1 MLKAHANLARQLGY
15 EDDQLIL
22 PAIGDVIEWHKGTM
36 QITKQV
42 ESGDVLVDG
51 IGVGDI
57 GSVVLR
63 DRRIL
68 SEEGIFVVVATISR
82 RLGRVL
88 VGPQITSRGFIYV
101 KDNIELLNICSTM
114 TLDVLEAHLASDN
127 FDWNDLKA
135 DLRDR
140 LGKYLYQETKRRPV
154 VLPIIM
160 EASSYQLPA
169 DAK

>member
-1 MLKAHANLARQLGY
+1 MQHAHANVAKQLGY
-15 EDDQLIL
+15 EDDQLII
-22 PAIGDVIEWHKGTM
+22 PAVGDVIELYKGRF
-36 QITKQV
+36 QITQQV

-68 SEEGIFVVVATISR
+68 SEEGIFVIVATISR

-101 KDNIELLNICSTM
+101 KDNIEILQMCSTM
-114 TLDVLEAHLASDN
+114 TLDILDKHLASED
-127 FDWNDLKA
+127 FEWNELKQ
-135 DLRDR
+135 DLREQI
-140 LGKYLYQETKRRPV
+140 GKYLYQETKRRPV

-160 EASSYQLPA
+160 EASSYQPEE
-169 DAK
+169 